1 MTLRRPRIL
10 VVDDEPEI
18 QKYTASSLRTHGY
31 QVLTADDGS
40 EALKIVSEEIV
51 HLVLLDI
58 MMPGPNGFEVCQAI
72 RRDSAVPIIMLSS
85 RGQERDKVR
94 ALDAGAD
101 DYLTKPFG
109 VEELL
114 ARVRAVMRRSGIAD
128 ATSAPA
134 VHTQDFDIDF
144 GRRRITANGQEI
156 TLTPTEFNLLA
167 HLARNAGKVLTHRA
181 ILQSV
186 WGPEY
191 GDETDYLWAY
201 VRRLRRKMEPD
212 PQHPRYLITEAGV
225 GYRLE
230 IPTSHD

>member
-1 MTLRRPRIL
+1 MSLRKLRAL

-18 QKYTASSLRTHGY
+18 QKYVASTLRSQGY
-31 QVLTADDGS
+31 QVLTASDGS
-40 EALKIVSEEIV
+40 EALKVASEEIL
-51 HLVLLDI
+51 HLVVLDV
-58 MMPGPNGFEVCQAI
+58 MMPGPNGIEVCQAL
-72 RRDSAVPIIMLSS
+72 RRDSDVPIIMLSS

-114 ARVRAVMRRSGIAD
+114 ARIRAVLRRRSGSDLGPLSPI
-128 ATSAPA
+128 
-134 VHTQDFDIDF
+134 HTDDFDIDF
-144 GRRRITANGQEI
+144 SRRRITTNGQEVA
-156 TLTPTEFNLLA
+156 LTPTEFNLLA

-191 GDETDYLWAY
+191 GDENDYLWAY
-201 VRRLRRKMEPD
+201 VRRLRRKVEPD
-212 PQHPRYLITEAGV
+212 PQHPRYIVTESGV
-225 GYRLE
+225 GYRFE
-230 IPTSHD
+230 IPG